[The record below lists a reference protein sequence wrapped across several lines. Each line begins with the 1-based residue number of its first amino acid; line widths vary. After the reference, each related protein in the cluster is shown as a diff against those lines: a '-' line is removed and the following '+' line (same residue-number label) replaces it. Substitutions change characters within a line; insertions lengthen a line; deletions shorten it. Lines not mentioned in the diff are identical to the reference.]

1 MIRIGEGWVNWS
13 DFGDASCLYL
23 LNVHYG
29 VVIVGSLLII
39 SSGCEKLYNCKNS
52 ESSIEIFFLR
62 GLVRI
67 VNEIFQ

>member
-39 SSGCEKLYNCKNS
+39 SSGCEKL
-52 ESSIEIFFLR
+52 
-62 GLVRI
+62 
-67 VNEIFQ
+67 